1 MIYHEIDNLF
11 LEDIDVRN
19 INKILYD
26 SRDFYYKMY
35 SFDSIDYNIIPNRLY
50 KKELFIDIRFPVGK
64 LNEDAFTL
72 YKLIYKCKKIVEINE
87 KLYFY
92 FMREDSIMHS
102 KVGITNFDFLEFPE
116 EQLDFLY
123 DSIYL
128 DVYRRCALFHFINLL
143 KCKNINKINVKNNLK
158 KLFRRKKLGW
168 LKLVLLIYFIFP
180 ILIDGIYIFYKKV
193 R

>member
-1 MIYHEIDNLF
+1 
-11 LEDIDVRN
+11 
-19 INKILYD
+19 
-26 SRDFYYKMY
+26 
-35 SFDSIDYNIIPNRLY
+35 
-50 KKELFIDIRFPVGK
+50 
-64 LNEDAFTL
+64 
-72 YKLIYKCKKIVEINE
+72 
-87 KLYFY
+87 
-92 FMREDSIMHS
+92 MREDSIMHS